1 MVDNSD
7 KEKYF
12 LGFYGWDKS
21 TRKYISTEEAE
32 SILKMYNF
40 LSMINLIETNYDIL
54 INNFFD
60 LYNSLSEISIRNN
73 GVIQ

>member
-12 LGFYGWDKS
+12 LGFYGWDKN
-21 TRKYISTEEAE
+21 TRKYILTEEAE
-32 SILKMYNF
+32 RILKMYDF

-54 INNFFD
+54 SHKYI
-60 LYNSLSEISIRNN
+60 
-73 GVIQ
+73 